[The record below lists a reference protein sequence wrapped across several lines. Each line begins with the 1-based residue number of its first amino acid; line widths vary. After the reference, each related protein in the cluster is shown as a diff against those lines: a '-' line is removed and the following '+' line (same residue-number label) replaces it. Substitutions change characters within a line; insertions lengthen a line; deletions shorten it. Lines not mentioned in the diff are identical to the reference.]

1 MPECEVGFFAEKDHK
16 IFAWVISIHREY
28 CWIGYTKKKK
38 IYLHMLQIHVIQPLV
53 DGTPWKPEEESR
65 KTKIFCIKNK
75 NLAEEKESSETLLAA
90 REMYYNA
97 GNWG

>member
-1 MPECEVGFFAEKDHK
+1 
-16 IFAWVISIHREY
+16 
-28 CWIGYTKKKK
+28 
-38 IYLHMLQIHVIQPLV
+38 MLQIHVIQPLV

-75 NLAEEKESSETLLAA
+75 NLAEEEKESSETLLAA